1 MCLSKVYLKDKD
13 KDALIIEEAANVI
26 DNQGTIS
33 VSTLFGEEKQIKGYS
48 IGEINL
54 VENYVILQKSRE
66 EKRCII
72 E

>member
-26 DNQGTIS
+26 DKQGTIRIN
-33 VSTLFGEEKQIKGYS
+33 TLFGEEKQIKGYS

-72 E
+72 R